1 LIGSRVTYR
10 YQGFTQAGIPRFAVF
25 VRPRNE

>member
-1 LIGSRVTYR
+1 MTYR

-25 VRPRNE
+25 MRQRNE